1 MIKHL
6 GLRIGNGRS
15 MVWVLVWGVLWI
27 VTSSALVQVA
37 GAQETIV
44 DAGPQPAAGPA
55 AGPPAVPDAAGNE
68 RVSGEETVAP
78 RGINFLILL
87 TKGGWFMLPLA
98 ILSVVVVTISL
109 ERLLALRRERVFPQ
123 ALIDRLAEMSLEP
136 GGLDP
141 RKAYQLCQQYPSSA
155 SQVLRSMLIKVG
167 RPQAEI
173 ENAVVESS
181 QREATRL
188 SQLGSWLSLAAAIAP
203 LIGLLGTV
211 WGITQAFYDTTQMV
225 AGENRAEVLAQ
236 GIYTALVTTL
246 CGLMIAI
253 PAAILSHF
261 FENRVLLLMNEIEE
275 MIFNLLPQ
283 VERYEGKL
291 RFSSEP
297 TAPAS
302 SENPTVSPADSGQA
316 QVKPTVPRPERRGPV
331 SP

>member
-1 MIKHL
+1 MINRL
-6 GLRIGNGRS
+6 GSRIGSRWP
-15 MVWVLVWGVLWI
+15 VCWIAWWVFACSVL
-27 VTSSALVQVA
+27 
-37 GAQETIV
+37 AQAAHGQPPAQ
-44 DAGPQPAAGPA
+44 DPGPQPAQPA
-55 AGPPAVPDAAGNE
+55 QPGESAAATDDGLAA
-68 RVSGEETVAP
+68 SADGSTETVDP

-87 TKGGWFMLPLA
+87 TKGGWFMIPLA

-109 ERLLALRRERVFPQ
+109 ERLLALRRERIFPQ
-123 ALIDRLAEMSLEP
+123 VLIDRLAEMSMEP

-188 SQLGSWLSLAAAIAP
+188 SQPGSWLSLAAAIAP

-283 VERYEGKL
+283 LERYEGKL
-291 RFSSEP
+291 RFNSES
-297 TAPAS
+297 AS
-302 SENPTVSPADSGQA
+302 SVPPENQAAPSQGQA
-316 QVKPTVPRPERRGPV
+316 RPAVPRPERRGPV
-331 SP
+331 TP

>member
-1 MIKHL
+1 MMKYFRSL
-6 GLRIGNGRS
+6 MGSGLLTLL
-15 MVWVLVWGVLWI
+15 MVGCVLPVHP
-27 VTSSALVQVA
+27 AA
-37 GAQETIV
+37 GQSPAQ
-44 DAGPQPAAGPA
+44 DPGPQPSEQSAAADTPTE
-55 AGPPAVPDAAGNE
+55 NI
-68 RVSGEETVAP
+68 TQIAP
-78 RGINFLILL
+78 KGINFLTLL
-87 TKGGWFMLPLA
+87 TKGGWFMIPLA

-109 ERLLALRRERVFPQ
+109 ERLLALRRERIFPQ
-123 ALIDRLAEMSLEP
+123 PLIDRLAEMSMES

-167 RPQAEI
+167 RPQMEI

-188 SQLGSWLSLAAAIAP
+188 SQPGSWLSLAAAIAP

-291 RFSSEP
+291 RFTSETP
-297 TAPAS
+297 GAQVQET
-302 SENPTVSPADSGQA
+302 ESPAAPGQE
-316 QVKPTVPRPERRGPV
+316 KPVVPRPERRG
-331 SP
+331 SITK

>member
-1 MIKHL
+1 MINHL
-6 GLRIGNGRS
+6 GVRIGHRWPV
-15 MVWVLVWGVLWI
+15 VWLALWI
-27 VTSSALVQVA
+27 FVGSIL
-37 GAQETIV
+37 AQAAHAQDAAQDAPL
-44 DAGPQPAAGPA
+44 DAGPQPAAATEDGLA
-55 AGPPAVPDAAGNE
+55 EAGDEAGDEAEAGE
-68 RVSGEETVAP
+68 RVVP
-78 RGINFLILL
+78 RGINFLVLL
-87 TKGGWFMLPLA
+87 TKGGWFMIPLA
-98 ILSVVVVTISL
+98 ILSVVVVMIGL

-123 ALIDRLAEMSLEP
+123 PLIDRLAEMSMEP

-141 RKAYQLCQQYPSSA
+141 RKAYQVCQQYPSSA

-167 RPQAEI
+167 RPQVEI

-188 SQLGSWLSLAAAIAP
+188 SQPGSWLSLAAAIAP

-297 TAPAS
+297 AGSAQVESQAAPS
-302 SENPTVSPADSGQA
+302 
-316 QVKPTVPRPERRGPV
+316 QVKPAVPRPERRGPV
-331 SP
+331 TP

>member
-1 MIKHL
+1 MIKYFRL
-6 GLRIGNGRS
+6 LMGSGLLTLL
-15 MVWVLVWGVLWI
+15 MVGCVLPVHP
-27 VTSSALVQVA
+27 AA
-37 GAQETIV
+37 GQSPTQ
-44 DAGPQPAAGPA
+44 DSGPQPSEQSAAADTPTEN
-55 AGPPAVPDAAGNE
+55 V
-68 RVSGEETVAP
+68 TQVAP
-78 RGINFLILL
+78 KGINFLTLL
-87 TKGGWFMLPLA
+87 TKGGWFMIPLA

-109 ERLLALRRERVFPQ
+109 ERLLALRRERIFPQ
-123 ALIDRLAEMSLEP
+123 PLIDRLAEMSMES

-167 RPQAEI
+167 RPQMEI

-188 SQLGSWLSLAAAIAP
+188 SQPGSWLSLAAAIAP

-291 RFSSEP
+291 RFTSETP
-297 TAPAS
+297 
-302 SENPTVSPADSGQA
+302 GA
-316 QVKPTVPRPERRGPV
+316 QVQENESPVAPGQEKPVVPRPERRG
-331 SP
+331 SITK

>member
-1 MIKHL
+1 MKNYFWSLIGCGLLILLIAVSVFPAHL
-6 GLRIGNGRS
+6 AGQDP
-15 MVWVLVWGVLWI
+15 
-27 VTSSALVQVA
+27 VQ
-37 GAQETIV
+37 
-44 DAGPQPAAGPA
+44 DPGPQPTEQSAAGD
-55 AGPPAVPDAAGNE
+55 AVTE
-68 RVSGEETVAP
+68 SVTVVAP
-78 RGINFLILL
+78 RGINFLTLL
-87 TKGGWFMLPLA
+87 TKGGWFMVPLA
-98 ILSVVVVTISL
+98 ILSVVVVTISV
-109 ERLLALRRERVFPQ
+109 ERFLALRRERIFPQ
-123 ALIDRLAEMSLEP
+123 PLIDRLAEMSMEP

-141 RKAYQLCQQYPSSA
+141 RKAYQLCQQFPSSA

-181 QREATRL
+181 QREAIRL
-188 SQLGSWLSLAAAIAP
+188 SQPGSWLSLAAAIAP

-283 VERYEGKL
+283 LERYEGKL
-291 RFSSEP
+291 RFTSESPSSQVQESE
-297 TAPAS
+297 TAV
-302 SENPTVSPADSGQA
+302 TQGQA
-316 QVKPTVPRPERRGPV
+316 KPSVPKPERRGSV
-331 SP
+331 TK

>member
-6 GLRIGNGRS
+6 GLRIGNGRA
-15 MVWVLVWGVLWI
+15 MVWVLVWVVFWI

-37 GAQETIV
+37 SAQETTV
-44 DAGPQPAAGPA
+44 EAGPQPSAGPSA
-55 AGPPAVPDAAGNE
+55 APDTAGDE
-68 RVSGEETVAP
+68 RVSAEETVAP

-173 ENAVVESS
+173 ENAVVE
-181 QREATRL
+181 
-188 SQLGSWLSLAAAIAP
+188 
-203 LIGLLGTV
+203 
-211 WGITQAFYDTTQMV
+211 
-225 AGENRAEVLAQ
+225 
-236 GIYTALVTTL
+236 
-246 CGLMIAI
+246 
-253 PAAILSHF
+253 
-261 FENRVLLLMNEIEE
+261 
-275 MIFNLLPQ
+275 
-283 VERYEGKL
+283 
-291 RFSSEP
+291 
-297 TAPAS
+297 
-302 SENPTVSPADSGQA
+302 
-316 QVKPTVPRPERRGPV
+316 
-331 SP
+331 

>member
-1 MIKHL
+1 MKYFRSL
-6 GLRIGNGRS
+6 MGSGLLTLL
-15 MVWVLVWGVLWI
+15 MVGCVLPVHPAAGQ
-27 VTSSALVQVA
+27 SPVQ
-37 GAQETIV
+37 
-44 DAGPQPAAGPA
+44 DPGPQPSEQSAAADTPTES
-55 AGPPAVPDAAGNE
+55 V
-68 RVSGEETVAP
+68 TQVAP
-78 RGINFLILL
+78 KGINFLTLL
-87 TKGGWFMLPLA
+87 TKGGWFMIPLA

-109 ERLLALRRERVFPQ
+109 ERLLALRRERIFPQ
-123 ALIDRLAEMSLEP
+123 PLIDRLAEMSMES

-167 RPQAEI
+167 RPQMEI

-188 SQLGSWLSLAAAIAP
+188 SQPGSWLSLAAAIAP

-291 RFSSEP
+291 RFTSETP
-297 TAPAS
+297 GAQVQET
-302 SENPTVSPADSGQA
+302 ESPAAPGQE
-316 QVKPTVPRPERRGPV
+316 KPVVPRPERRG
-331 SP
+331 SITK

>member
-1 MIKHL
+1 MAAIWVVWNRCRMKHFRL
-6 GLRIGNGRS
+6 SSKSLAGL
-15 MVWVLVWGVLWI
+15 VALFVGVVI
-27 VTSSALVQVA
+27 TSYLA
-37 GAQETIV
+37 AQ
-44 DAGPQPAAGPA
+44 DSPQNPGPQPASPA
-55 AGPPAVPDAAGNE
+55 AAAEVAVENIQPPAQ
-68 RVSGEETVAP
+68 
-78 RGINFLILL
+78 RGINFFTLL
-87 TKGGWFMLPLA
+87 TKGGWFMVPLA
-98 ILSVVVVTISL
+98 ILSVVVLTIGL
-109 ERLLALRRERVFPQ
+109 ERFLALRRDKIFPQ
-123 ALIDRLAEMSLEP
+123 PLIDRLAELSMEP

-167 RPQAEI
+167 RPQVEI

-253 PAAILSHF
+253 PAAILSHY

-291 RFSSEP
+291 RFTSDSP
-297 TAPAS
+297 GAPAS
-302 SENPTVSPADSGQA
+302 SQGAAVKTTQA
-316 QVKPTVPRPERRGPV
+316 SSVPRPERRG
-331 SP
+331 SHTQ